1 MLREGYDE
9 VTVKKARKERDKIML
24 EYKGKIDQSVH
35 SA

>member
-9 VTVKKARKERDKIML
+9 VTVKKAKTERDKIML
-24 EYKGKIDQSVH
+24 EYKGEIDESVR